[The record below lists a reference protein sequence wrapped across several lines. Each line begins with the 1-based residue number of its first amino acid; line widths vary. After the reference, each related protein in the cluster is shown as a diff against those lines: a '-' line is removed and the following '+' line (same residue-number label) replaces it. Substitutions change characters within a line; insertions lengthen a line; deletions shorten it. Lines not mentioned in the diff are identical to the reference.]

1 MFFKSSALSAC
12 CLTTV
17 TLHHFLSILHSCG
30 SLNSQYSSMVLAT
43 AVSPVKKKFSFLNL
57 LNNSHSFREA
67 FSDLSASSYSLVMSL
82 VIIRNAIN
90 YINYH
95 DLSNVYLKFVSQLNY
110 RFLEKRSCVHLFI
123 VAVFTQYSAQK
134 MFSEKSIQ

>member
-1 MFFKSSALSAC
+1 
-12 CLTTV
+12 
-17 TLHHFLSILHSCG
+17 
-30 SLNSQYSSMVLAT
+30 
-43 AVSPVKKKFSFLNL
+43 
-57 LNNSHSFREA
+57 
-67 FSDLSASSYSLVMSL
+67 MSL